1 MIRRFGRHP
10 PDAEL
15 STVVIRRRRWRFFR
29 HARRGSIMNSETSE
43 SISSMDQMGGTTGLN
58 GNAAVRRVAQKA
70 HEAVDR
76 LEQTLGSSS
85 EKVMGWQQEYG
96 EMAREQVRSNP
107 LAVVAGAFA
116 AGFIFAKLMR

>member
-1 MIRRFGRHP
+1 
-10 PDAEL
+10 
-15 STVVIRRRRWRFFR
+15 
-29 HARRGSIMNSETSE
+29 MNSETTDSL
-43 SISSMDQMGGTTGLN
+43 GTMNSTGSATGLN
-58 GNAAVRRVAQKA
+58 GNANAVHRVAQKA

-96 EMAREQVRSNP
+96 EMAREQVRDNP

-116 AGFIFAKLMR
+116 IGFLLAKLMR

>member
-1 MIRRFGRHP
+1 
-10 PDAEL
+10 
-15 STVVIRRRRWRFFR
+15 
-29 HARRGSIMNSETSE
+29 MNSETT
-43 SISSMDQMGGTTGLN
+43 DTLGTMNSTGSASGLN
-58 GNAAVRRVAQKA
+58 GNAAVHRVAQKA

-96 EMAREQVRSNP
+96 EMAREQVRDNP

-116 AGFIFAKLMR
+116 IGFLLAKLMR